1 MPRLSGYEMA
11 WFYAFCVI
19 FFLKILVK
27 MIEIQA
33 FFLFLILCSLSI
45 SIIFEYIFYQ
55 KIQILTR
62 NTDIILR
69 CRSLVKTR
77 RNRILVSENEKIEGA
92 ILSVWF
98 CGLKFGYFRSF
109 RWIMLSALFTLIIE
123 ILCRKRTRASRSQTA
138 IRHASNVENTKIYKF

>member
-1 MPRLSGYEMA
+1 M
-11 WFYAFCVI
+11 
-19 FFLKILVK
+19 KILIK
-27 MIEIQA
+27 MIGIQA

-55 KIQILTR
+55 KKFKFWLEILTSFWGVGLWWKHGV
-62 NTDIILR
+62 TEFWLR
-69 CRSLVKTR
+69 K
-77 RNRILVSENEKIEGA
+77 NEKIEGA

-138 IRHASNVENTKIYKF
+138 IRHASNVENTKIYKFRHHL